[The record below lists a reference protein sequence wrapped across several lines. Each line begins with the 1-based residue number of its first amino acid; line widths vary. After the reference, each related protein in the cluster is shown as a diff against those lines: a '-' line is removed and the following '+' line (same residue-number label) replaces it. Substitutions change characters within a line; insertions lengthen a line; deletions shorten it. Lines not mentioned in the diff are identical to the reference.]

1 MPRRLIATALLLAG
15 LGRAAWAGSTPP
27 SGTLPAQAPPAPVA
41 PGAEGDPLDVYVL
54 TFGPGDHP
62 FLKFGHDAIWIH
74 DANAGSDRVYNFG
87 TFKFD
92 SPRLILDFL
101 GGRMT
106 YWLSVSTLP
115 AVLATYKHENRS
127 IAAQKLA
134 LDPRAKLAL
143 ERALEINARPENRA
157 YKYDYFLDNCST
169 RVRDAV
175 VAAGGALR
183 GPARAPG
190 RLTLRGHAL
199 RMAADSVPFYLALDL
214 VLGPRVDRPIDR
226 WGEMFLPE
234 ELARGLSTATAVR
247 PVAGPSGSAA
257 RASVALVSDAA
268 VLFTA
273 NRPPPRDVPPGWAR
287 WFFMTGTM
295 FGLGMFGLGVQAG
308 RHRWARL
315 SLGGVVAVWG
325 FVTGFIGCF
334 LVYVWA
340 FTDHVVAHRN
350 QNILLCAPWA
360 IGLAVLGVGVALGRP
375 GAVRKAFRLSLY
387 GLAAA
392 LAACA
397 LKAGLAPRQANG
409 DLIAFFLPAWLGT
422 TVALARL
429 RTALR
434 GTALR
439 GTALRA

>member
-1 MPRRLIATALLLAG
+1 MPRRFFAVALLLLAG
-15 LGRAAWAGSTPP
+15 EAWAGSTPP
-27 SGTLPAQAPPAPVA
+27 SVTLPPPAPPAPSPP
-41 PGAEGDPLDVYVL
+41 PGGEDALGVHVL

-62 FLKFGHDAIWIH
+62 FLKFGHNAIWIH
-74 DANAGSDRVYNFG
+74 DATAGSDRVYNFG
-87 TFKFD
+87 TFTFD
-92 SPRLILDFL
+92 SPRLIFDFL

-115 AVLATYKHENRS
+115 AVLAEYQRENRS
-127 IAAQKLA
+127 IYAQTLA

-143 ERALEINARPENRA
+143 QRALAANARPENRA

-169 RVRDAV
+169 RVRDAI
-175 VAAGGALR
+175 AAVGGGLR
-183 GPARAPG
+183 APARAPG

-199 RMAADSVPFYLALDL
+199 RMAAESVPFYLALDL

-234 ELARGLSTATAVR
+234 ELARGLAAATTLR
-247 PVAGPSGSAA
+247 PVAGADGAET
-257 RASVALVSDAA
+257 RAPAPLVSDAT

-273 NRPPPRDVPPGWAR
+273 NRPPPRGVPPAWAR
-287 WFFMTGTM
+287 WFFLTGALL
-295 FGLGMFGLGVQAG
+295 GLGMFGLGARAG
-308 RHRWARL
+308 DRRWARV
-315 SLGGVVAVWG
+315 SLGVVVAIWG
-325 FVTGFIGCF
+325 FLTGFIGCF
-334 LVYVWA
+334 LVYVWV

-360 IGLAVLGVGVALGRP
+360 LALAGLGVGVAWGRP

-387 GLAAA
+387 AFAAA

-397 LKAGLAPRQANG
+397 LKAGLAPKQANG
-409 DLIAFFLPAWLGT
+409 DLIAFFLPAWLGV

-429 RTALR
+429 RTAV
-434 GTALR
+434 
-439 GTALRA
+439 RA